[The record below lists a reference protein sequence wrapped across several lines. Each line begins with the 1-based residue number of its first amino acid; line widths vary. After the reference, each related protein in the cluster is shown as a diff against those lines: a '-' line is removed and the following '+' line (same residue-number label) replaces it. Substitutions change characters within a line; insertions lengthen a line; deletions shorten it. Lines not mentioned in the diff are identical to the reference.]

1 MDEPKNA
8 GSAAAAYAAALRAA
22 VHGFTARGG
31 TQKEIAVGAHV
42 APATLSRYLSGE
54 RVAPHHFIAALDT
67 FLAERGLPLA
77 AGVREELTRLCGR
90 AHEASRSPAVQLAHL
105 KEELVRIREE
115 KQAGEAELTAL
126 KQRAEQLA
134 VELEQAL
141 EQARHA
147 ESGRAVLEGRVERQ
161 DKQLRDAQSYTRGL
175 EAELTAQHDQVLL
188 VQREVEV
195 LRRQNQIL
203 LEEAPAGSHDRVED
217 AVPVVSTQVANVEA
231 DKDSS
236 RPSMPDLSASTF
248 KPLTPARPVSRPGL
262 GHADTQEEFTA
273 QLKALR
279 ARAGGDVL
287 WSIER
292 LAHLSRDKPWPAPGS
307 SPRADLVR
315 MERWF
320 TLGIFPVDWLRLER
334 VLRGMHA
341 TTDEIGNF
349 ANSHHRIVKAS
360 PARPAD
366 VVTAGLT
373 LTGLTAIGLGTA
385 AVFQNGVSGL
395 AKTLTALGAL
405 LVSFLIWSA
414 AANVTIPDPDQ
425 QDSPKRAWPTL
436 LATVGGP
443 LILLTAVIVPL
454 ATGTT
459 NPWGHWLADLIGLL

>member
-8 GSAAAAYAAALRAA
+8 GPAAAAYAAALRAA
-22 VHGFTARGG
+22 VRGFTAGGG

-54 RVAPHHFIAALDT
+54 RVAPHRFVAALDA

-105 KEELVRIREE
+105 KEELLRIRAE

-141 EQARHA
+141 AQARHA
-147 ESGRAVLEGRVERQ
+147 ESDRAVLEGRVEWK

-195 LRRQNQIL
+195 LRRQNKTL
-203 LEEAPAGSHDRVED
+203 LEEVPAGSDSPVADD
-217 AVPVVSTQVANVEA
+217 AVSVLSTQVTSAVAEGE
-231 DKDSS
+231 SS
-236 RPSMPDLSASTF
+236 GASAPDLSASTF
-248 KPLTPARPVSRPGL
+248 KPLTPARPATRPVL
-262 GHADTQEEFTA
+262 GHADSQEEFTA
-273 QLKALR
+273 QLRALR

-292 LAHLSRDKPWPAPGS
+292 LARLNRDTSTPVFGS
-307 SPRADLVR
+307 PPRADLVR

-320 TLGIFPVDWLRLER
+320 TLGIFPNDWIHLER
-334 VLRGMHA
+334 VLRGLHA
-341 TTDEIGNF
+341 TTEEIGNF
-349 ANSHHRIVKAS
+349 ANSQHRIVKAS

-366 VVTAGLT
+366 VVAAGLT
-373 LTGLTAIGLGTA
+373 LTGLTVIGLVTA
-385 AVFQNGVSGL
+385 AVFHNDASGL
-395 AKTLTALGAL
+395 AKTLTALG
-405 LVSFLIWSA
+405 VCWS
-414 AANVTIPDPDQ
+414 P
-425 QDSPKRAWPTL
+425 SSS
-436 LATVGGP
+436 GGWQS
-443 LILLTAVIVPL
+443 T
-454 ATGTT
+454 
-459 NPWGHWLADLIGLL
+459 

>member
-8 GSAAAAYAAALRAA
+8 GPAAVAYAAALRAA
-22 VHGFTARGG
+22 VHGFTTRGG
-31 TQKEIAVGAHV
+31 TQREIAVGAHV

-54 RVAPHHFIAALDT
+54 RVAPHHFVAALDT

-105 KEELVRIREE
+105 KEELLRIREE

-141 EQARHA
+141 EQARLA
-147 ESGRAVLEGRVERQ
+147 ESDRAALKGRVEWK

-195 LRRQNQIL
+195 LRRQNKTL
-203 LEEAPAGSHDRVED
+203 LEEAPAGSDSPVAD
-217 AVPVVSTQVANVEA
+217 AVSVVSTQVTSAVA
-231 DKDSS
+231 DGESS
-236 RPSMPDLSASTF
+236 GASAPDLSASTF
-248 KPLTPARPVSRPGL
+248 KPLTPARPATTPVL
-262 GHADTQEEFTA
+262 GYADTQEEFTA

-292 LAHLSRDKPWPAPGS
+292 LARLNRDTSTPVFGS
-307 SPRADLVR
+307 PPRADLVR

-320 TLGIFPVDWLRLER
+320 TLGIFPNDWIHLER
-334 VLRGMHA
+334 VLRGLHA
-341 TTDEIGNF
+341 TTEEIGNF
-349 ANSHHRIVKAS
+349 ANSQHRIVKAS

-373 LTGLTAIGLGTA
+373 VTGLTAIGLVTA
-385 AVFQNGVSGL
+385 AVFQNDVSGL

-405 LVSFLIWSA
+405 LVSYIIWA
-414 AANVTIPDPDQ
+414 VAANVTIPDPDQ
-425 QDSPKRAWPTL
+425 QDSPKRAWPADLATLASPFIL
-436 LATVGGP
+436 LA
-443 LILLTAVIVPL
+443 AVIVPL
-454 ATGTT
+454 ATGTDR
-459 NPWGHWLADLIGLL
+459 WGHWLADLIGLL

>member
-8 GSAAAAYAAALRAA
+8 GPAAAAYAAALRAA
-22 VHGFTARGG
+22 IHGFTARGG

-77 AGVREELTRLCGR
+77 AGVREELTQLCGR

-126 KQRAEQLA
+126 KKHAEQLA

-195 LRRQNQIL
+195 LRRQNKTL
-203 LEEAPAGSHDRVED
+203 LEETPAGSDSPVAD
-217 AVPVVSTQVANVEA
+217 AVSVVSTQVTGAEA
-231 DKDSS
+231 DGESS
-236 RPSMPDLSASTF
+236 RSSAPDLSASTF
-248 KPLTPARPVSRPGL
+248 KPLTPARPATRPLL
-262 GHADTQEEFTA
+262 GYADTQEEFTA

-287 WSIER
+287 WSTER
-292 LAHLSRDKPWPAPGS
+292 LAHLSQNKPWPAPGS
-307 SPRADLVR
+307 TPRADLVR

-320 TLGIFPVDWLRLER
+320 TLGIFPGNWIHLER

-341 TTDEIGNF
+341 TTEEIGNF
-349 ANSHHRIVKAS
+349 AVSHHRIVKAS

-366 VVTAGLT
+366 VVAAGLT
-373 LTGLTAIGLGTA
+373 LTGLTVIGLIAA
-385 AVFQNGVSGL
+385 AVFQNNMSGL

-405 LVSFLIWSA
+405 LVSFIIWA
-414 AANVTIPDPDQ
+414 VAANVTIPDPDL
-425 QDSPKRAWPTL
+425 QDSPKRAWPADLATLGSPFIL
-436 LATVGGP
+436 LA
-443 LILLTAVIVPL
+443 AVIVPL
-454 ATGTT
+454 ATGT
-459 NPWGHWLADLIGLL
+459 NRWGHWLANLIGLL